1 MQMRHCSAS
10 RKGLLIELNEEMVE
24 ASHVSVAVSAPK
36 GPFHIAT

>member
-24 ASHVSVAVSAPK
+24 AAHAMAVSAPK
-36 GPFHIAT
+36 RSYG